1 MRQHHTQTSAD
12 RQYRGLVGTHQR
24 IRIQEPLSDGGHSHK
39 IQGAEL
45 LELAEFRGK
54 PRKVPKMAS
63 DMELLERSQLAN
75 LQGNYDVSRVTAQ
88 TGDGACRR
96 LNAFCISFAGW
107 EPPAGEL

>member
-54 PRKVPKMAS
+54 PRGVPKMAS

-75 LQGNYDVSRVTAQ
+75 LQGHYDVSRVTAQ
-88 TGDGACRR
+88 TGDGTCRR
-96 LNAFCISFAGW
+96 LNAFCISFAGR
-107 EPPAGEL
+107 EPLAGEL